1 MSLIR
6 KNATRTFREFVLGL
20 PTMGTLV
27 DGLGDIASYS
37 DFPKVIRSWDQL
49 RLFLTPVMCDR
60 EGVEIARVLW
70 RFYETAGYTIPGDPA
85 NAWMNEK
92 EPSK

>member
-49 RLFLTPVMCDR
+49 RLFLTPVM
-60 EGVEIARVLW
+60 
-70 RFYETAGYTIPGDPA
+70 
-85 NAWMNEK
+85 
-92 EPSK
+92 